1 MSPWKSRPAKGVA
14 TDVTRVLVV
23 VLGPPAA
30 GKTTVASRL
39 ADRLDEY
46 DVRVLHSDDYAR
58 DTYDRLLAD
67 ARDARSEYE
76 VVVCDGTFHE
86 PGWRA
91 RARDVDESV
100 VALVTADLDTCL
112 RRDWERDGIGEAG
125 VRTIHGRLD
134 DQDVDA
140 DVVADTTVLPV
151 GTTVDLVETAVR
163 ERLSE

>member
-1 MSPWKSRPAKGVA
+1 M
-14 TDVTRVLVV
+14 LVV

-39 ADRLDEY
+39 ADRLEEF

-67 ARDARSEYE
+67 ARDARTEYE
-76 VVVCDGTFHE
+76 VVVCDGTFYE
-86 PGWRA
+86 PEWRA
-91 RARDVDESV
+91 RARGVDDAV

-140 DVVADTTVLPV
+140 DVVADTTILPV
-151 GTTVDLVETAVR
+151 ATTVDLVENAIR
-163 ERLSE
+163 EHLPE